1 VLTGAASERVEIAAA
16 EVARLRLAE
25 YPATASTRGHC
36 EAGIARAGG
45 PILLT
50 ANRDDDAYGAT
61 MRAFALAVVAAN
73 GAGVMRRGPGL
84 GSAIVMMLLT
94 IGSLTL
100 LMLFLIALAALGGG
114 WWWAAALLFAPLYLL
129 VWRAQL
135 HRQWPRRV
143 HDPADL
149 DIVLPPFTGA
159 PR

>member
-1 VLTGAASERVEIAAA
+1 MLSGAASERVEIAAA
-16 EVARLRLAE
+16 EVVRLRLAE
-25 YPATASTRGHC
+25 YPATASTRGYC
-36 EAGIARAGG
+36 EAEVARAGG
-45 PILLT
+45 PVMLT

-61 MRAFALAVVAAN
+61 MRAFALAVAAAN
-73 GAGVMRRGPGL
+73 GAGALRRGPGV

-114 WWWAAALLFAPLYLL
+114 WWWTAVLLFAPLYLL
-129 VWRAQL
+129 AWRAQL

-143 HDPADL
+143 REPADL

-159 PR
+159 SL